1 MKNKQKI
8 IYVIFSLLI
17 VLIITLF
24 HPNDVSKKMDPEIY
38 KKLKIINQKNIYFG
52 HKSVGVNIV
61 AGLSK
66 INSLYGQ
73 SVLII
78 KDLKDVS
85 KIDNNYFIHS
95 NIGQNGDPK
104 GKFKEF
110 MNIVNNLK
118 NNKLDIAMM
127 KLCFVDI
134 TKETKIDDV
143 FHSYVDMIDSIQKK
157 YPDLTI
163 IHFTVP
169 LKSNPS
175 LLNKIKDII
184 KGRNNYD
191 QQDNMARIKYNELL
205 FSKYSK
211 NDIFDLAGAE
221 STYPDGKRESILVS
235 EKTCYFLITDYT
247 NDGGH
252 LNELGQQVIAEKFI
266 VKLANRI
273 INIKS
278 NYNSLTNNS
287 TLLSK

>member
-1 MKNKQKI
+1 
-8 IYVIFSLLI
+8 
-17 VLIITLF
+17 
-24 HPNDVSKKMDPEIY
+24 MDPEIY

-66 INSLYGQ
+66 INSQYGQ

-85 KIDNNYFIHS
+85 KIDNNYFINS

-104 GKFKEF
+104 GKFNEF

-118 NNKLDIAMM
+118 KNKLDIAMM

-134 TKETKIDDV
+134 TKETIIDDV
-143 FHSYVDMIDSIQKK
+143 FHSYVDIIDSIQKK

-191 QQDNMARIKYNELL
+191 QQDNLARIKYNALL

-235 EKTCYFLITDYT
+235 GKTCYFLIDDYT

-252 LNELGQQVIAEKFI
+252 LNELGQQVVAEKLI
-266 VKLANRI
+266 IKLADRI
-273 INIKS
+273 TNIKS